1 MSFLTLFV
9 AEVEPSESPSLSVA
23 PVVGFVV
30 VPAAA
35 VIALVAVVDD
45 VLEVAVVPLVCCG
58 IDKPML

>member
-9 AEVEPSESPSLSVA
+9 AEVEPSESLSLSVA

-35 VIALVAVVDD
+35 AIALVAVV
-45 VLEVAVVPLVCCG
+45 LTPTEN
-58 IDKPML
+58 